1 MSEREALW
9 RIDVVMLA
17 MWLLVVLLFAQS
29 CCSARPL
36 GVGFLEGMGALS
48 QKSAQKWQ
56 SEIES
61 ECGGGAPPAEPSE
74 PSSSWWRKWW
84 GN

>member
-1 MSEREALW
+1 MSKREALW
-9 RIDVVMLA
+9 RIDVVVIA
-17 MWLLVVLLFAQS
+17 TWLLAATLFLS
-29 CCSARPL
+29 GCCSVRPM

-48 QKSAQKWQ
+48 QPSALKWQ
-56 SEIES
+56 QEIES
-61 ECGGGAPPAEPSE
+61 ECGGSLPSVEPSV